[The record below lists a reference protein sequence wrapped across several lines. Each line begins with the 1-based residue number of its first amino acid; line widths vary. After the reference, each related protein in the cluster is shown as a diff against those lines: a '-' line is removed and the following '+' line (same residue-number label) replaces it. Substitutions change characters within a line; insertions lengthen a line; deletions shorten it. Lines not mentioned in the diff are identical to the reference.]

1 MYFLRL
7 LLILSSLLFI
17 LFQRVDVRVTKRER
31 LTVKIS
37 FNILALVLI
46 DDGERSHYLW
56 NMPKLFKGF
65 KGIFRSIRYLL
76 AKSRVRFGNTN
87 AEAEE
92 NSPFVDISF
101 HFSLLRLIIS
111 ALILLYYKVKAKV
124 KRVI

>member
-7 LLILSSLLFI
+7 LLILSALLFI

-37 FNILALVLI
+37 FNILAFVLM
-46 DDGERSHYLW
+46 DDGERNRYLG

-65 KGIFRSIRYLL
+65 KGKFRSIRYLL
-76 AKSRVRFGNTN
+76 AKSRVTFGNTHADTN
-87 AEAEE
+87 EGT
-92 NSPFVDISF
+92 PFVDISF